1 MAITVCRG
9 ASRRIPRRPDP
20 DIGLDGASTN
30 LQHPVCSC
38 CNLDCL
44 CPLGWWRCLKM
55 LAVGYT
61 PSSSLLR
68 PSCGT
73 ENSIRQSI
81 RLPSITALGSERPA
95 CEFSAPG
102 HWSSLPNFATEKT
115 WISTGHWPLGQC
127 GATRPAHGQIARAP
141 AVLVPFGCSVF
152 HNSCSS
158 AARA

>member
-61 PSSSLLR
+61 PSISLLR

-73 ENSIRQSI
+73 ENSFRQSI
-81 RLPSITALGSERPA
+81 RLPSVAALGSERPA

-115 WISTGHWPLGQC
+115 WIFTEAVRRCHDTWQRVCLLSMATAAPR
-127 GATRPAHGQIARAP
+127 GALRLL
-141 AVLVPFGCSVF
+141 AVRDKHRLAF
-152 HNSCSS
+152 
-158 AARA
+158 